1 MLGLFLHFV
10 VQALIQ
16 ARETLILV
24 LARVDEVLVA
34 RRQFAAQQLI
44 QAVDDLGVALHGEEF
59 LRNK

>member
-1 MLGLFLHFV
+1 
-10 VQALIQ
+10 
-16 ARETLILV
+16 
-24 LARVDEVLVA
+24 VDEVLVA